1 VSLCSGMMLVMG
13 FCISLCFFVLLFMG
27 FFFLLG
33 LGITH
38 TGAASTWA
46 SWIGVFKPDCWY

>member
-1 VSLCSGMMLVMG
+1 MSLCSGMMLVMG

-46 SWIGVFKPDCWY
+46 SWIGVFEPDCWY